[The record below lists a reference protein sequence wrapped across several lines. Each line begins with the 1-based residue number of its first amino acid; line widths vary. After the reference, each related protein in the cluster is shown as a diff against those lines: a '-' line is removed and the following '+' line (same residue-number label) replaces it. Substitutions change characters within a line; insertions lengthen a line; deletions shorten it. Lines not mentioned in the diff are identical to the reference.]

1 MCCGVSARADLF
13 SSALAEAR
21 IARGT
26 NNVDF
31 NPPMLAALV
40 GLRGDPELAGNDPTE
55 GAQS

>member
-1 MCCGVSARADLF
+1 VSARADLF